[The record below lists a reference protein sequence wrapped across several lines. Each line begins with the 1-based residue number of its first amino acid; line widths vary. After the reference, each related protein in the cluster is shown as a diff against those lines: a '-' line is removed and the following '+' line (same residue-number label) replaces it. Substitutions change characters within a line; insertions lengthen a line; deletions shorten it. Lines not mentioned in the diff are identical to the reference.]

1 MIIGK
6 HLLVN
11 IKNIRDKDKLKF
23 IADIKPLFLEIIDVF
38 KLNVANWCSKQFK
51 PYGVTLL
58 YLLSESHLSCHTFVD
73 EGILSMDLFTCNLE
87 QEIDQGELCKILR
100 SFFDEDIVVEIDLI
114 LR

>member
-1 MIIGK
+1 MIGK

-11 IKNIRDKDKLKF
+11 IKNIRDKNKLKF
-23 IADIKPLFLEIIDVF
+23 INIIKPLFSEIIHVF
-38 KLNVANWCSKQFK
+38 KLNVANWCSKQFT

-87 QEIDQGELCKILR
+87 QGIDQGELCKMLR
-100 SFFDEDIVVEIDLI
+100 SFFDEDIVIEIDLI